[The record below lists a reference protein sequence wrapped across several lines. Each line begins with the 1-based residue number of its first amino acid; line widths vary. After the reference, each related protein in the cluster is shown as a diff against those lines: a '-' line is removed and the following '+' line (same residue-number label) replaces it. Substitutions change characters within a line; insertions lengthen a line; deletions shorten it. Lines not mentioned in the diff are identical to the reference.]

1 VDIGGVDEL
10 PLWRII
16 MDLMI
21 KRIKPT
27 IEMNNKQERMV
38 GPLMWQPIYDRMRTQ
53 RYMDATLKNQAT
65 AMAIGVTG
73 KNC

>member
-27 IEMNNKQERMV
+27 IEMNNEQERMV

-53 RYMDATLKNQAT
+53 RYMNATLKNQAT

>member
-53 RYMDATLKNQAT
+53 RYMNATLKNQAT